1 MYVLVRADIG
11 QGLQMAQACH
21 AAVELTL
28 RHPDTTRATP
38 NTVVL
43 SVADEED
50 LLGWYERIA
59 DVWPVDTGPVIYG
72 DDGDLLPHV
81 LFTEPDLGGAATA
94 LACFSTGEAFSALP
108 LAGREPAMESG

>member
-28 RHPDTTRATP
+28 RHPVIARATP

-43 SVADEED
+43 SVADEEA
-50 LLGWYERIA
+50 LLGWYERLQ
-59 DVWPVDTGPVIYG
+59 DVWPC
-72 DDGDLLPHV
+72 DDGPPIYDEHGESPPTH
-81 LFTEPDLGGAATA
+81 LFSEPDLGGAATA

-108 LAGREPAMESG
+108 LAGKEPAMSG